1 MTSPFT
7 YTCSSLLLPCNP
19 DIRKYDWASHLKV
32 SGCLFAN
39 DDVNPDDLKIS
50 STSNTLCFQSLLI
63 LSCPQALGQVPL
75 SADDVNCSIRTFSIH
90 DTLKVLGKFFSGYP
104 EAKRNT

>member
-19 DIRKYDWASHLKV
+19 DIRKYDCASHLKV

-50 STSNTLCFQSLLI
+50 FTSDTLSFLI

-75 SADDVNCSIRTFSIH
+75 SAGDVNCGIRTFSIH
-90 DTLKVLGKFFSGYP
+90 DTLKVLGKFFSRYP